1 MLLPPRESNDGLKVP
16 DFQTIRKSA
25 RTSFDIS
32 VYNSPIDTDRFHAMI
47 RDMSRLSI
55 LAKPTS
61 FHHFL
66 DGLARN
72 GCLLRHYTQNIDCIE
87 HRLPNLWEKT
97 VQLHGRIDEAMCQYC
112 GWNGPLV
119 SDRFCGSDLPDCS
132 RCQEFALERERMG
145 KRRRGIGGLRPNVVL
160 YGEENPNGDMIG
172 ELTEQ
177 DLETG
182 PEVVFVVGTTLKVP
196 GARRLVTEL
205 CRAAKAQ
212 GGSTVWISRDAPPSA
227 LKLPL
232 DLAFHGD
239 CDEVASLLS
248 CCIHV

>member
-1 MLLPPRESNDGLKVP
+1 
-16 DFQTIRKSA
+16 
-25 RTSFDIS
+25 
-32 VYNSPIDTDRFHAMI
+32 
-47 RDMSRLSI
+47 
-55 LAKPTS
+55 
-61 FHHFL
+61 
-66 DGLARN
+66 
-72 GCLLRHYTQNIDCIE
+72 
-87 HRLPNLWEKT
+87 
-97 VQLHGRIDEAMCQYC
+97 
-112 GWNGPLV
+112 
-119 SDRFCGSDLPDCS
+119 
-132 RCQEFALERERMG
+132 MG

-248 CCIHV
+248 CCIN